1 MGKPI
6 IQANK
11 IKKSFKKQEVLK
23 GIDFSIYEG
32 EVIALL
38 GENGAG
44 KSTLIKIMNHLMMQS
59 SGQIKIFD
67 RMPEH
72 PKVKSRIG
80 VMLQDNI
87 ILHRIKVR
95 ELLDLARSYYAD
107 PISNSELLSLI
118 NIESI
123 KDKLLTDLSGGQKR
137 KVNFALTLA
146 GNPDLIFLD
155 EPTANMDAQSRKELW
170 QIISNLKNQGKT
182 IIVTSHYLE
191 ELENIATR
199 ILILQDGVIAYDGT
213 LQELRLLRG
222 EGTISFTTHLKE
234 NHFEKIEDV
243 VSINHQSDF
252 YSLITRDVNAVLKQ
266 LMPTIDE
273 LNNLTVQQTTLND
286 LLIYFKGEN
295 N

>member
-191 ELENIATR
+191 ERSEERRVGKEREARGSTDNYKDTYI
-199 ILILQDGVIAYDGT
+199 I
-213 LQELRLLRG
+213 QED
-222 EGTISFTTHLKE
+222 TAKAHL
-234 NHFEKIEDV
+234 
-243 VSINHQSDF
+243 
-252 YSLITRDVNAVLKQ
+252 
-266 LMPTIDE
+266 
-273 LNNLTVQQTTLND
+273 
-286 LLIYFKGEN
+286 
-295 N
+295 